1 MSGKVFVR
9 AALYG
14 VVLGSI
20 DAVSGRTLQASPEP
34 SALLALAV
42 TAWVTYG
49 VAEAE
54 RRMAVAFVA
63 GMTLWASYFA
73 TFAAVAQLLV
83 GWNDTVPWQPRSG
96 TWLASFAT
104 TAVVVALL
112 TSALGARNRSRRRT
126 VPVE

>member
-1 MSGKVFVR
+1 MYGKVLVR
-9 AALYG
+9 AAVYG

-42 TAWVTYG
+42 TAWASYG
-49 VAEAE
+49 VAEPE

-63 GMTLWASYFA
+63 GMTLWSSYFA
-73 TFAAVAQLLV
+73 TFAAAAQLLV
-83 GWNDTVPWQPRSG
+83 GWNNSVPWQPRSS

-104 TAVVVALL
+104 TAVVVALAA
-112 TSALGARNRSRRRT
+112 SALGARNRSWRRAR
-126 VPVE
+126 PIE